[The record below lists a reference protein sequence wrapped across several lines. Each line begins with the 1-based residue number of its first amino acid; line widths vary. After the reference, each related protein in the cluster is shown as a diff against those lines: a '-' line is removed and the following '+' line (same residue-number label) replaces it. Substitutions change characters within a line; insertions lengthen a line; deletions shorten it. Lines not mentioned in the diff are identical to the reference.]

1 MGRRHPDW
9 IKVKAPG
16 DPNYL
21 RLKRILREK
30 NLHTVCEEAR
40 CPNIGECWGN
50 KTATFLILGDTC
62 TRGCR
67 FCAIDKGKPLAL
79 DPEEPRNV
87 ALVVK
92 DLGLSHIVVTSVNR
106 DDLPD
111 GGAGHFAK
119 TVFWIKNLN
128 PGIRVELLIPDFAGN
143 LAALET
149 VVNSGIEILNH
160 NIETVPRLYGKVRP
174 GHSYECSLNILR
186 EAKRLRRDPSTRAP
200 ALAGGSRSGFRPT
213 GVVEGATGLPVG
225 LHMLTKSGFMVG
237 VGETGD
243 EVMTILRD
251 LREHE
256 VDIVTIGQYLQP
268 SNRQLRVERYV
279 SPEEFKEFKTAGEKL
294 GFRHVESGPLVRSS
308 YHAWSH
314 VS

>member
-1 MGRRHPDW
+1 MPRRHPDW

-16 DPNYL
+16 SPNYL
-21 RLKRILREK
+21 RLKRILRQK

-92 DLGLSHIVVTSVNR
+92 DLGLNHIVVTSVNR

-111 GGAGHFAK
+111 GGAAHFAK
-119 TVFWIKNLN
+119 TVFWIKTLN
-128 PGIRVELLIPDFAGN
+128 PQIRVELLIPDFDGN
-143 LAALET
+143 LQALKT
-149 VVNSGIEILNH
+149 VVESAIEILNH

-174 GHSYECSLNILR
+174 GHTYECSLNILS
-186 EAKRLRRDPSTRAP
+186 EAKKYRDD
-200 ALAGGSRSGFRPT
+200 
-213 GVVEGATGLPVG
+213 V
-225 LHMLTKSGFMVG
+225 LTKSGLMLG
-237 VGETGD
+237 VGETYD
-243 EVMTILRD
+243 EVIATLHE
-251 LREHE
+251 LREKK
-256 VDIVTIGQYLQP
+256 VDIVTLGQYLQP
-268 SNRQLRVERYV
+268 SNRQLKVDRYV
-279 SPEEFKEFKTAGEKL
+279 TPDEFKEFRMVGERL

-314 VS
+314 VG

>member
-16 DPNYL
+16 NPNYL

-30 NLHTVCEEAR
+30 NLHSVCEEAR

-67 FCAIDKGKPLAL
+67 FCAIDKGRPAAL
-79 DPEEPRNV
+79 DPDEPRNV
-87 ALVVK
+87 GLVVK
-92 DLGLSHIVVTSVNR
+92 ELGLDHIVVTSVNR

-111 GGAGHFAK
+111 GGAAHFAK
-119 TVFWIKNLN
+119 TVFWIKSVN
-128 PGIRVELLIPDFAGN
+128 PGIRVELLIPDFEGN
-143 LAALET
+143 LQALKI
-149 VVNSGIEILNH
+149 VVESGIEILNH

-174 GHSYECSLNILR
+174 GHSYECSLNMLR
-186 EAKRLRRDPSTRAP
+186 EAKKLRAD
-200 ALAGGSRSGFRPT
+200 
-213 GVVEGATGLPVG
+213 
-225 LHMLTKSGFMVG
+225 MLTKSGFMLG
-237 VGETGD
+237 VGENFD
-243 EVMTILRD
+243 EVMTTLQNLRD
-251 LREHE
+251 NH

-268 SNRQLRVERYV
+268 SNRQLKVERYV
-279 SPEEFKEFKTAGEKL
+279 PPAEFQKLKAKAEQL

-314 VS
+314 VN

>member
-1 MGRRHPDW
+1 MPRRHPEW

-16 DPNYL
+16 SANYL
-21 RLKRILREK
+21 RLKRILRQK

-92 DLGLSHIVVTSVNR
+92 DLGLDHIVVTSVNR

-111 GGAGHFAK
+111 GGAAHFAK
-119 TVFWIKNLN
+119 TVFWIKTLN
-128 PGIRVELLIPDFAGN
+128 PQIRVELLIPDFDGN
-143 LAALET
+143 LQALKT
-149 VVNSGIEILNH
+149 VVESAIEILNH

-174 GHSYECSLNILR
+174 GHTYECSLNILT
-186 EAKRLRRDPSTRAP
+186 EAKR
-200 ALAGGSRSGFRPT
+200 FRHD
-213 GVVEGATGLPVG
+213 V
-225 LHMLTKSGFMVG
+225 LTKSGLMLG
-237 VGETGD
+237 VGETYD
-243 EVMTILRD
+243 EVIATLQE
-251 LREHE
+251 LREKK
-256 VDIVTIGQYLQP
+256 VDIVTLGQYLQP
-268 SNRQLRVERYV
+268 SNRQLKVDRYV
-279 SPEEFKEFKTAGEKL
+279 TPDEFKEFRMVGERL

-314 VS
+314 VG

>member
-1 MGRRHPDW
+1 MPRRHPDW

-16 DPNYL
+16 NPNYL
-21 RLKRILREK
+21 RLKRLMREK

-79 DPEEPRNV
+79 DPEEPHNV

-92 DLGLSHIVVTSVNR
+92 ELGLDHIVITSVNR
-106 DDLPD
+106 DDLSD
-111 GGAGHFAK
+111 GGANHYAK
-119 TVFWIKNLN
+119 TVFWIKHLN
-128 PGIRVELLIPDFAGN
+128 PGIRVELLIPDFEGN
-143 LAALET
+143 LAALQT

-160 NIETVPRLYGKVRP
+160 NIETIPRLYGKVRP
-174 GHSYECSLNILR
+174 GHRYECSLQILK
-186 EAKRLRRDPSTRAP
+186 EAKRMRDD
-200 ALAGGSRSGFRPT
+200 L
-213 GVVEGATGLPVG
+213 
-225 LHMLTKSGFMVG
+225 LTKSGFMVG
-237 VGETGD
+237 VGETHK
-243 EVMTILRD
+243 EIVTTLND
-251 LREHE
+251 LKEHD

-268 SNRQLRVERYV
+268 TERQLKVERYV
-279 SPEEFKEFKTAGEKL
+279 PPEEFEEFKAAAEKL

-314 VS
+314 VN

>member
-1 MGRRHPDW
+1 M
-9 IKVKAPG
+9 
-16 DPNYL
+16 
-21 RLKRILREK
+21 REK

-87 ALVVK
+87 GLTVK
-92 DLGLSHIVVTSVNR
+92 NLGLDHIVVTSVNR
-106 DDLPD
+106 DDLAD
-111 GGAGHFAK
+111 GGADHFAK

-128 PGIRVELLIPDFAGN
+128 PGIRVELLIPDFEGN
-143 LAALET
+143 LDALKT

-174 GHSYECSLNILR
+174 GHTYECSVSILKT
-186 EAKRLRRDPSTRAP
+186 AKAM
-200 ALAGGSRSGFRPT
+200 RSE
-213 GVVEGATGLPVG
+213 V
-225 LHMLTKSGFMVG
+225 LTKTGMMLG
-237 VGETGD
+237 VGETHD
-243 EVMTILRD
+243 EVMAT
-251 LREHE
+251 LRELRENH
-256 VDIVTIGQYLQP
+256 VDIVTLGQYLQP
-268 SNRQLRVERYV
+268 SPKLLKVERYLH
-279 SPEEFKEFKTAGEKL
+279 PDEFKEFKTAADKL

-314 VS
+314 VN

>member
-1 MGRRHPDW
+1 MPRRHPDW

-16 DPNYL
+16 NPNYL
-21 RLKRILREK
+21 RLKKLMREK

-87 ALVVK
+87 GLTVK
-92 DLGLSHIVVTSVNR
+92 DLGLEHIVVTSVNR

-111 GGAGHFAK
+111 GGANHFAK

-128 PGIRVELLIPDFAGN
+128 PGIRVELLIPDFEGN
-143 LAALET
+143 LDALKT

-174 GHSYECSLNILR
+174 GHTYECSVNILKT
-186 EAKRLRRDPSTRAP
+186 AKELRPE
-200 ALAGGSRSGFRPT
+200 
-213 GVVEGATGLPVG
+213 V
-225 LHMLTKSGFMVG
+225 LTKTGMMLG
-237 VGETGD
+237 VGESKE
-243 EVMTILRD
+243 EVMTTL
-251 LREHE
+251 HE
-256 VDIVTIGQYLQP
+256 LKANQVDIVTLGQYLQP
-268 SNRQLRVERYV
+268 SPKLLKVERYLH
-279 SPEEFKEFKTAGEKL
+279 PDEFLEFKAEADKL

-314 VS
+314 VN

>member
-1 MGRRHPDW
+1 MPRRHPDW

-67 FCAIDKGKPLAL
+67 FCAIGKGKPLTL

-92 DLGLSHIVVTSVNR
+92 DLGLDHIVVTSVNR

-111 GGAGHFAK
+111 GGAAHYAK
-119 TVFWIKNLN
+119 TVFWIKHLN
-128 PGIRVELLIPDFAGN
+128 PGIRVELLIPDFAGS
-143 LAALET
+143 LQALQT
-149 VVNSGIEILNH
+149 VMSSGIHILNH

-174 GHSYECSLNILR
+174 GHSYACSLDILR
-186 EAKRLRRDPSTRAP
+186 HAKKMQAD
-200 ALAGGSRSGFRPT
+200 
-213 GVVEGATGLPVG
+213 V
-225 LHMLTKSGFMVG
+225 MTKSGVMVG
-237 VGETGD
+237 VGESYD
-243 EVMTILRD
+243 EVMTTLRD
-251 LREHE
+251 LRANN

-268 SNRQLRVERYV
+268 SDRQLKVERYV
-279 SPEEFKEFKTAGEKL
+279 APEEFREFKMAAEKL

>member
-1 MGRRHPDW
+1 MPRRHPEW

-16 DPNYL
+16 SPNYL
-21 RLKRILREK
+21 RLKRILRDK

-40 CPNIGECWGN
+40 CPNIGECWDN

-92 DLGLSHIVVTSVNR
+92 DLGLQHIVVTSVNR

-111 GGAGHFAK
+111 GGSSHFAK
-119 TVFWIKNLN
+119 TVFWIKRLS
-128 PGIRVELLIPDFAGN
+128 PGIRVELLIPDFDGN
-143 LAALET
+143 LAAVKT
-149 VVNSGIEILNH
+149 VVDSGIEILNH

-174 GHSYECSLNILR
+174 GHSYECSLNILSS
-186 EAKRLRRDPSTRAP
+186 AKEMRRD
-200 ALAGGSRSGFRPT
+200 
-213 GVVEGATGLPVG
+213 V
-225 LHMLTKSGFMVG
+225 LTKSGFMLG
-237 VGETGD
+237 VGESYA
-243 EVMTILRD
+243 EVVRTLQD
-251 LREHE
+251 LRRNQ
-256 VDIVTIGQYLQP
+256 VDIVTLGQYLQP
-268 SNRQLRVERYV
+268 SNRQLKVERYV
-279 SPEEFKEFKTAGEKL
+279 TPDEFIEFKSAAEKL

-314 VS
+314 VSSES

>member
-1 MGRRHPDW
+1 MPRRHPDW

-16 DPNYL
+16 NPNYL
-21 RLKRILREK
+21 RLKRLMREK
-30 NLHTVCEEAR
+30 NLHTVCAEAR

-67 FCAIDKGKPLAL
+67 FCAIDKGKPVAL
-79 DPEEPRNV
+79 DPDEPRNV

-92 DLGLSHIVVTSVNR
+92 DLGLDHIVVTSVNR

-111 GGAGHFAK
+111 GGAAHFAL
-119 TVFWIKNLN
+119 TVFWIKQFN
-128 PGIRVELLIPDFAGN
+128 PGIRVELLVPDFAGN
-143 LAALET
+143 LQSLET

-174 GHSYECSLNILR
+174 GHSYEGSLNLLKT
-186 EAKRLRRDPSTRAP
+186 AKSH
-200 ALAGGSRSGFRPT
+200 RP
-213 GVVEGATGLPVG
+213 EI
-225 LHMLTKSGFMVG
+225 LTKSGFMLG
-237 VGETGD
+237 VGEAAHEIIAT
-243 EVMTILRD
+243 LRD
-251 LREHE
+251 LRDNH

-268 SNRQLRVERYV
+268 STRQLRVERYV
-279 SPEEFKEFKTAGEKL
+279 TPAEFQEFKAEAELL

-314 VS
+314 VA

>member
-1 MGRRHPDW
+1 MPRRHPEW
-9 IKVKAPG
+9 IRVKAPG
-16 DPNYL
+16 SPNYL
-21 RLKRILREK
+21 RLKRILRER

-92 DLGLSHIVVTSVNR
+92 DLGLDHIVVTSVNR

-111 GGAGHFAK
+111 GGSSHFAK
-119 TVFWIKNLN
+119 TVFWIKRLS
-128 PGIRVELLIPDFAGN
+128 PGIRVELLVPDFDGN
-143 LAALET
+143 LAAVKT
-149 VVNSGIEILNH
+149 VVDSGIEILNH

-174 GHSYECSLNILR
+174 GHTYECSVNILKT
-186 EAKRLRRDPSTRAP
+186 AKTLRPE
-200 ALAGGSRSGFRPT
+200 
-213 GVVEGATGLPVG
+213 V
-225 LHMLTKSGFMVG
+225 LTKTGMMLG
-237 VGETGD
+237 VGETRD
-243 EVMTILRD
+243 EVMATLHD
-251 LREHE
+251 LREND
-256 VDIVTIGQYLQP
+256 VDIVTLGQYLQP
-268 SNRQLRVERYV
+268 SPKLLKVERYLH
-279 SPEEFKEFKTAGEKL
+279 PDEFKEFKTAADKL

-314 VS
+314 VN

>member
-1 MGRRHPDW
+1 MPRRHPDW

-16 DPNYL
+16 NPNYL
-21 RLKRILREK
+21 RLKHILREK

-50 KTATFLILGDTC
+50 KAATFLILGDTC

-92 DLGLSHIVVTSVNR
+92 DLGLDHIVVTSVNR

-119 TVFWIKNLN
+119 TVFWIKALN
-128 PGIRVELLIPDFAGN
+128 PQIRVELLIPDFDGN
-143 LAALET
+143 LQALKT
-149 VVNSGIEILNH
+149 VVESGIEILNH

-174 GHSYECSLNILR
+174 GHSYECSLNILS
-186 EAKRLRRDPSTRAP
+186 EAKRYRDD
-200 ALAGGSRSGFRPT
+200 
-213 GVVEGATGLPVG
+213 V
-225 LHMLTKSGFMVG
+225 LTKSGLMLG
-237 VGETGD
+237 VGETHN
-243 EVMTILRD
+243 EVIATLEELRD
-251 LREHE
+251 KK
-256 VDIVTIGQYLQP
+256 VDIVTLGQYLQP
-268 SNRQLRVERYV
+268 SNRQLKVDRYV
-279 SPEEFKEFKTAGEKL
+279 TPDEFNEFKMAGEKL

-314 VS
+314 VG

>member
-1 MGRRHPDW
+1 MPRRHPEW

-16 DPNYL
+16 SPDYL
-21 RLKRILREK
+21 RLKRILRQK

-67 FCAIDKGKPLAL
+67 FCAIDKGKPSAL

-92 DLGLSHIVVTSVNR
+92 DLGLDHIVVTSVNR

-111 GGAGHFAK
+111 GGSNHFAK
-119 TVFWIKNLN
+119 TVFWIKRLS
-128 PGIRVELLIPDFAGN
+128 PGIRVELLIPDFDGN
-143 LAALET
+143 LAAVKT
-149 VVNSGIEILNH
+149 VVDSGIEILNH

-174 GHSYECSLNILR
+174 GHSYECSLNILKT
-186 EAKRLRRDPSTRAP
+186 AKEI
-200 ALAGGSRSGFRPT
+200 RPD
-213 GVVEGATGLPVG
+213 V
-225 LHMLTKSGFMVG
+225 LTKSGLMLG
-237 VGETGD
+237 VGESYE
-243 EVMTILRD
+243 EVVRTLQD
-251 LREHE
+251 LRRNE
-256 VDIVTIGQYLQP
+256 VDIVTLGQYLQP
-268 SNRQLRVERYV
+268 SNRQLKVERYV
-279 SPEEFKEFKTAGEKL
+279 TPAEFTEFKIAAERL

-314 VS
+314 VN

>member
-1 MGRRHPDW
+1 MPRRHPDW

-16 DPNYL
+16 NPNYM
-21 RLKRILREK
+21 RLKKLMREK

-87 ALVVK
+87 ALTVK
-92 DLGLSHIVVTSVNR
+92 DLGLEHIVVTSVNR

-111 GGAGHFAK
+111 GGANHFAK
-119 TVFWIKNLN
+119 TVFWIKSLN
-128 PGIRVELLIPDFAGN
+128 PGIRVELLIPDFEGN
-143 LAALET
+143 LDSLRT
-149 VVNSGIEILNH
+149 VVSSGIEILNH

-174 GHSYECSLNILR
+174 GHTYECSVNILKT
-186 EAKRLRRDPSTRAP
+186 AKEM
-200 ALAGGSRSGFRPT
+200 RPD
-213 GVVEGATGLPVG
+213 V
-225 LHMLTKSGFMVG
+225 LTKTGMMLG
-237 VGETGD
+237 VGESKE
-243 EVMTILRD
+243 EVMTTLQD
-251 LREHE
+251 LKERN
-256 VDIVTIGQYLQP
+256 VDIITLGQYLQP
-268 SNRQLRVERYV
+268 SSKLMKVERYLH
-279 SPEEFKEFKTAGEKL
+279 PDEFREFKTEADKL

-314 VS
+314 VG

>member
-1 MGRRHPDW
+1 MPRRHPDW
-9 IKVKAPG
+9 IKIKPPG
-16 DPNYL
+16 NLNYL

-92 DLGLSHIVVTSVNR
+92 ELGLNHIVVTSVNR

-111 GGAGHFAK
+111 GGANHFAQ

-128 PGIRVELLIPDFAGN
+128 PGIRVELLIPDFEGN
-143 LAALET
+143 LKALEI
-149 VVNSGIEILNH
+149 VINSGIEILNH

-174 GHSYECSLNILR
+174 GHSYDCSLTILR
-186 EAKRLRRDPSTRAP
+186 QAKNMRRD
-200 ALAGGSRSGFRPT
+200 
-213 GVVEGATGLPVG
+213 V
-225 LHMLTKSGFMVG
+225 LTKSGFMLG
-237 VGETGD
+237 VGESYD
-243 EVMTILRD
+243 EVMSTLHD
-251 LREHE
+251 LREHH

-279 SPEEFKEFKTAGEKL
+279 TPQEFKEFKTEADKL

-308 YHAWSH
+308 YHAWNH
-314 VS
+314 VV

>member
-1 MGRRHPDW
+1 MPRRHPDW
-9 IKVKAPG
+9 IKVKGPG
-16 DPNYL
+16 NLNYL

-67 FCAIDKGKPLAL
+67 FCAIDKGKPRAL

-92 DLGLSHIVVTSVNR
+92 DLRLDHIVVTSVNR

-111 GGAGHFAK
+111 GGADHFAK
-119 TVFWIKNLN
+119 TVFWIKTLN
-128 PGIRVELLIPDFAGN
+128 PGIRVELLIPDFEGN
-143 LAALET
+143 LQALET

-160 NIETVPRLYGKVRP
+160 NIETVPRLYGRVRP
-174 GHSYECSLNILR
+174 GHSYECSLNILKH
-186 EAKRLRRDPSTRAP
+186 AKEMRDQ
-200 ALAGGSRSGFRPT
+200 
-213 GVVEGATGLPVG
+213 V
-225 LHMLTKSGFMVG
+225 LTKSGFMLG
-237 VGETGD
+237 VGETYD
-243 EVMTILRD
+243 EVMATLKD
-251 LREHE
+251 LREKN

-279 SPEEFKEFKTAGEKL
+279 TPDEFKEFKTAAERL

-314 VS
+314 VR

>member
-1 MGRRHPDW
+1 MPRRHPDW

-16 DPNYL
+16 SPNYL
-21 RLKRILREK
+21 RLKRILRQK

-92 DLGLSHIVVTSVNR
+92 DLGLEHIVVTSVNR

-111 GGAGHFAK
+111 GGSSHFAK
-119 TVFWIKNLN
+119 TVFWIKQLS
-128 PGIRVELLIPDFAGN
+128 PGIRVELLIPDFDGKLTAVK
-143 LAALET
+143 T
-149 VVNSGIEILNH
+149 VVDSGIEILNH

-174 GHSYECSLNILR
+174 GHSYECSLNVLKS
-186 EAKRLRRDPSTRAP
+186 AKEM
-200 ALAGGSRSGFRPT
+200 RPD
-213 GVVEGATGLPVG
+213 V
-225 LHMLTKSGFMVG
+225 LTKSGFMLG
-237 VGETGD
+237 VGESYE
-243 EVMTILRD
+243 EVIGTLQD
-251 LREHE
+251 LRRNE
-256 VDIVTIGQYLQP
+256 VDIVTLGQYLQP
-268 SNRQLRVERYV
+268 SKRQLKVERYV
-279 SPEEFKEFKTAGEKL
+279 TPAEFVAFKSTAEKL

-314 VS
+314 VN

>member
-1 MGRRHPDW
+1 MPRRHPDW

-16 DPNYL
+16 NPNYL
-21 RLKRILREK
+21 RLKKLMREK

-87 ALVVK
+87 GLTVK
-92 DLGLSHIVVTSVNR
+92 DLGLDHIVVTSVNR

-111 GGAGHFAK
+111 GGANHFAK

-128 PGIRVELLIPDFAGN
+128 PGIRVELLIPDFEGN
-143 LAALET
+143 LDALKT
-149 VVNSGIEILNH
+149 VVSSGIEILNH

-174 GHSYECSLNILR
+174 GHTYECSVKILKT
-186 EAKRLRRDPSTRAP
+186 AKGIQP
-200 ALAGGSRSGFRPT
+200 A
-213 GVVEGATGLPVG
+213 V
-225 LHMLTKSGFMVG
+225 LTKTGMMLG
-237 VGETGD
+237 VGESKE
-243 EVMTILRD
+243 EVMTT
-251 LREHE
+251 LRELKE
-256 VDIVTIGQYLQP
+256 SNVDIVTLGQYLQP
-268 SNRQLRVERYV
+268 SPKLMKVERYLH
-279 SPEEFKEFKTAGEKL
+279 PDEFKELKAEADKL

-314 VS
+314 VT

>member
-1 MGRRHPDW
+1 MPRRHPDW

-16 DPNYL
+16 NPNYL
-21 RLKRILREK
+21 RLKHILREK

-67 FCAIDKGKPLAL
+67 FCAIDEGRPAAL

-92 DLGLSHIVVTSVNR
+92 DLGLDHIVVTSVNR

-111 GGAGHFAK
+111 GGAAHFAK
-119 TVFWIKNLN
+119 TVFWIKSLN
-128 PGIRVELLIPDFAGN
+128 PQIRVELLIPDFDGN
-143 LAALET
+143 LQALKT
-149 VVNSGIEILNH
+149 VVESGIEILNH

-174 GHSYECSLNILR
+174 GHTYECSLNILT
-186 EAKRLRRDPSTRAP
+186 EAKMFRDD
-200 ALAGGSRSGFRPT
+200 
-213 GVVEGATGLPVG
+213 V
-225 LHMLTKSGFMVG
+225 LTKSGLMLG
-237 VGETGD
+237 VGETYN
-243 EVMTILRD
+243 EVIATLQE
-251 LREHE
+251 LREKK
-256 VDIVTIGQYLQP
+256 VDIVTLGQYLQP
-268 SNRQLRVERYV
+268 SNRQLEVDRYV
-279 SPEEFKEFKTAGEKL
+279 TPDEFKEFKMAGEKL
-294 GFRHVESGPLVRSS
+294 GFRHIESGPLVRSS

-314 VS
+314 VG

>member
-1 MGRRHPDW
+1 MPRRHPDW

-16 DPNYL
+16 SPNYL
-21 RLKRILREK
+21 RLKSVLREK

-67 FCAIDKGKPLAL
+67 FCAIDKGKPAAL

-92 DLGLSHIVVTSVNR
+92 DLGLDHIVVTSVNR

-111 GGAGHFAK
+111 GGSHHFAK
-119 TVFWIKNLN
+119 TVFWIKSLN
-128 PGIRVELLIPDFAGN
+128 PGIRVELLIPDFDGN
-143 LAALET
+143 LRAVET

-160 NIETVPRLYGKVRP
+160 NIETVPRLYPKVRP
-174 GHSYECSLNILR
+174 GHTYQCSLNVLS
-186 EAKRLRRDPSTRAP
+186 EAKKFRDD
-200 ALAGGSRSGFRPT
+200 
-213 GVVEGATGLPVG
+213 V
-225 LHMLTKSGFMVG
+225 LTKSGLMLG
-237 VGETGD
+237 VGETYD
-243 EVMTILRD
+243 EVLSTLHDFRSNQ
-251 LREHE
+251 
-256 VDIVTIGQYLQP
+256 VDIVTLGQYLQP
-268 SNRQLRVERYV
+268 SSRQLKVDRYLTPDEFTHFKVE
-279 SPEEFKEFKTAGEKL
+279 AEKL